1 MINSYILIV
10 VSSVYYGVNI
20 SQQEYASLQACEFA
34 AAEVRTLIRETK
46 RSDKGISC
54 VPKGN

>member
-1 MINSYILIV
+1 MNMYILIV

-20 SQQEYASLQACEFA
+20 SQQEYANLQACEYA
-34 AAEVRTLIRETK
+34 ATEVRTLIRETK
-46 RSDKGISC
+46 RTDKGATC